1 VDARLDAE
9 ERARKEEEKTQ
20 RERERERERE
30 GEGHPLEGSQP
41 GNKRAGESGAAGM
54 RTGRRA
60 VE

>member
-9 ERARKEEEKTQ
+9 EGARKAEEKQ
-20 RERERERERE
+20 RKKERERGR
-30 GEGHPLEGSQP
+30 GLSLEGSQP